1 MSSEIE
7 KDFDALQKEVSEK
20 INQAI
25 DLLNAAKEL
34 AYTNKMWSAFDEN
47 LYPGLRDA
55 VMDLVELDNS
65 WNDSGCSF

>member
-7 KDFDALQKEVSEK
+7 KDFDHLQKEVSTK

-25 DLLNAAKEL
+25 DLLNEARNL
-34 AYTNKMWSAFDEN
+34 AVDNKMWSAFDEQ

-55 VMDLVELDNS
+55 LTDFVDLDYS